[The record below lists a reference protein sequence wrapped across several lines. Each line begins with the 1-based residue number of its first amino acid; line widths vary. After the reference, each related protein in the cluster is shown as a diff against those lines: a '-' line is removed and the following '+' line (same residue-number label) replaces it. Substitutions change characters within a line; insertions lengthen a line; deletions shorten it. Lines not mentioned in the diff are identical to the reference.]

1 VNFFE
6 LDEQIRL
13 VDLPGY
19 GYANVSNVL
28 REHWGE
34 LLSFYFENR
43 KSLKGL
49 FMIVDIRRGLTE
61 YDRNMLFFAKLQD
74 LPVHILL
81 TKSDKLKRGAAKVK
95 LIEVQKELEK
105 SVTMQLFSSLN
116 RQGLDEARDV
126 LKKFLGT
133 NKIN

>member
-1 VNFFE
+1 
-6 LDEQIRL
+6 
-13 VDLPGY
+13 
-19 GYANVSNVL
+19 
-28 REHWGE
+28 
-34 LLSFYFENR
+34 
-43 KSLKGL
+43 
-49 FMIVDIRRGLTE
+49 MIVDIRRGLTE

-105 SVTMQLFSSLN
+105 SATMQLLSSLN
-116 RQGLDEARDV
+116 RQGLDVARDV